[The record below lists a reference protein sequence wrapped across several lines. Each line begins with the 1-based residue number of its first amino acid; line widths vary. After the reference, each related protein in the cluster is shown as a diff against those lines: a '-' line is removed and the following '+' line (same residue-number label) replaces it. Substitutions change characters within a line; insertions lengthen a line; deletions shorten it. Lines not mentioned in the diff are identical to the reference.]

1 MTGRGIVE
9 ADSLETLNYN
19 TQNGASSRNIP
30 RLPLLSGSSSIGSE
44 SLDYRGYLD
53 IEFDSSASFNNEQC
67 QAFGSPQQPSTHL
80 GHPQDDASTR
90 TIRPLSLQLNKEN
103 PNEISSWICE
113 AREEESEGLA
123 HGGWPTNMADLT
135 PKQSTYC
142 CYEGGRP
149 EVETREPSNVRTFCP
164 PLHEDESACCK
175 EVEKIPVPKGPSGQ
189 SYLLTEMDKRFRKEG
204 TKKKNFNSPLPIQN
218 VKTRH
223 EQEKNFVQ
231 ANKKNTGRSRVP
243 EETSYCKVLSQKQA
257 KDRSN
262 AFPQKR
268 HQCLPENVVR
278 PGRQVQV
285 EIQEEVPS
293 TTSALQRKWLA
304 QASAADLS
312 SMILEQKKQ
321 LEHAFD
327 KLMKRM
333 DEQKKTASE
342 RAEQRTVSIKNGPN
356 NASGTDSHK
365 SEPKTSHR
373 PIKAHRSYLK
383 ERRFIPPPPG
393 TDCTL
398 GPDFSSPSYKE
409 QLAKRTRQAAYAD
422 AIRSLTRKGENLVK
436 LPPLTSSAMASHRAL
451 AEYTNAQQSSIGRDE
466 CGEVPSCF
474 MKPSPKL
481 SPALERCGAAAGTGP
496 NNRSG
501 LHHHTEGNTESDQGN
516 KPKSRRALMLEYSKR
531 LREIAN
537 RKSKPAIPRD
547 KPSPPEASTD
557 ESFVVLDS
565 NILNMLKRH
574 EEENQTTLAMVN
586 ELKSS

>member
-53 IEFDSSASFNNEQC
+53 IEFDSSASFNNE
-67 QAFGSPQQPSTHL
+67 AFGSTQQPPIHL
-80 GHPQDDASTR
+80 LHPQDDASTR

-149 EVETREPSNVRTFCP
+149 EVETREPSKDRTFCP
-164 PLHEDESACCK
+164 PLHEDESACFK
-175 EVEKIPVPKGPSGQ
+175 EVERIPVPKGPPGQ

-257 KDRSN
+257 KDRSS
-262 AFPQKR
+262 AFPQKK

-278 PGRQVQV
+278 PGRQVHV

-342 RAEQRTVSIKNGPN
+342 RAEQRTICFIVLVADDGPKLYIVSKHNNVAVKTMDAVINIDEEEDRAKNGALRYPARN
-356 NASGTDSHK
+356 LHLCRLLATKTDSL
-365 SEPKTSHR
+365 R
-373 PIKAHRSYLK
+373 PTDQKVFNSLQKLASY
-383 ERRFIPPPPG
+383 P
-393 TDCTL
+393 
-398 GPDFSSPSYKE
+398 Y
-409 QLAKRTRQAAYAD
+409 AA
-422 AIRSLTRKGENLVK
+422 ELV
-436 LPPLTSSAMASHRAL
+436 
-451 AEYTNAQQSSIGRDE
+451 
-466 CGEVPSCF
+466 
-474 MKPSPKL
+474 
-481 SPALERCGAAAGTGP
+481 
-496 NNRSG
+496 
-501 LHHHTEGNTESDQGN
+501 
-516 KPKSRRALMLEYSKR
+516 
-531 LREIAN
+531 
-537 RKSKPAIPRD
+537 
-547 KPSPPEASTD
+547 
-557 ESFVVLDS
+557 
-565 NILNMLKRH
+565 
-574 EEENQTTLAMVN
+574 
-586 ELKSS
+586 